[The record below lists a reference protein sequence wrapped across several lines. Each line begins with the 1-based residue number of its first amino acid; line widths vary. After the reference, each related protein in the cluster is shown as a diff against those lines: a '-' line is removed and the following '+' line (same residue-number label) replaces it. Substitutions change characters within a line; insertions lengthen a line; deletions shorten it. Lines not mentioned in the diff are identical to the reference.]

1 MNGNGNFKLMKKMKT
16 RDIKSYFKRCCFL
29 LVSALSLTIIDPLYG
44 ESLYSTI
51 EKGSTLYQSEQYDEA
66 LKSFV
71 DAQIESPENPQLKYN
86 VANAHFNMK
95 NYEEA
100 IKNYQDVAATAQ
112 DIQLEEKSLYNIGN
126 CIYRQGKLEEAVE
139 YYKKA
144 LDLDPNDQD
153 AKYNLEFVREEIKKR
168 INEAKKREQ
177 QQQQQKES
185 EKQEGEKEQKEQ
197 GQQPQP
203 EEQKQKQQQEQQGKQ
218 QEKQEQPQPSKGE
231 QEKKAGKD
239 QIKKTKPM
247 TPEEAERWL
256 RSLKEDRKA
265 HKKREKRKVTGSS
278 RRPEKD
284 W

>member
-1 MNGNGNFKLMKKMKT
+1 MVIKKMKN
-16 RDIKSYFKRCCFL
+16 RDIHSYCKRYCLL

-51 EKGSTLYQSEQYDEA
+51 EKGSSLYQSEKYDEA

-71 DAQIESPENPQLKYN
+71 DAQIESPENSKLKYN
-86 VANAHFNMK
+86 VANAHFKMK

-112 DIQLEEKSLYNIGN
+112 DVQLEEKSLYNIGN
-126 CIYRQGKLEEAVE
+126 CMYHQGKLEEAVE

-153 AKYNLEFVREEIKKR
+153 AKYNLEFVREEIKRR
-168 INEAKKREQ
+168 INEAKKREE

-197 GQQPQP
+197 GTQQQP
-203 EEQKQKQQQEQQGKQ
+203 EEEQQQQ
-218 QEKQEQPQPSKGE
+218 
-231 QEKKAGKD
+231 KA
-239 QIKKTKPM
+239 
-247 TPEEAERWL
+247 E
-256 RSLKEDRKA
+256 
-265 HKKREKRKVTGSS
+265 
-278 RRPEKD
+278 
-284 W
+284 

>member
-1 MNGNGNFKLMKKMKT
+1 MKKMKT

-177 QQQQQKES
+177 QQQQKES

-203 EEQKQKQQQEQQGKQ
+203 EEHKQKQQQEQQGKQ
-218 QEKQEQPQPSKGE
+218 QEKQEQQQPSKGE

-239 QIKKTKPM
+239 QMKKTKPM